1 MPVLLLIENTTYE
14 ESTAALLAF
23 YLLSIH
29 LLLLFIRS
37 EMRTSARSHASN
49 ADMLL
54 FSRYKVYY
62 MCVNHLSLACQ
73 YANIC

>member
-37 EMRTSARSHASN
+37 GMRTSARSHASN
-49 ADMLL
+49 ADMHGIK
-54 FSRYKVYY
+54 FTT
-62 MCVNHLSLACQ
+62 CVLTILV
-73 YANIC
+73 